1 MFQRGLSRL
10 DIVYILLGEDLLGGV
25 FMHSIAV
32 SKDFSGARLWLRAS
46 VLILSVLISFFT
58 IYVVGL
64 EPMVYLHDTFHD
76 IRHSTGFPC
85 H

>member
-1 MFQRGLSRL
+1 MR
-10 DIVYILLGEDLLGGV
+10 
-25 FMHSIAV
+25 SISV
-32 SKDFSGARLWLRAS
+32 SKDFSGAKLWLRAS
-46 VLILSVLISFFT
+46 VLVFAGFLAFST
-58 IYVVGL
+58 IYAVGL

>member
-1 MFQRGLSRL
+1 MR
-10 DIVYILLGEDLLGGV
+10 
-25 FMHSIAV
+25 SISV
-32 SKDFSGARLWLRAS
+32 SKDFSGAKLWLRGS
-46 VLILSVLISFFT
+46 VLAIVAFLAFST
-58 IYVVGL
+58 IYAVGL

>member
-1 MFQRGLSRL
+1 MR
-10 DIVYILLGEDLLGGV
+10 
-25 FMHSIAV
+25 SISV
-32 SKDFSGARLWLRAS
+32 SKDFLGARLWLS
-46 VLILSVLISFFT
+46 GSFLVLVGFLAFST
-58 IYVVGL
+58 IYAVGL

>member
-1 MFQRGLSRL
+1 MR
-10 DIVYILLGEDLLGGV
+10 
-25 FMHSIAV
+25 SISV
-32 SKDFSGARLWLRAS
+32 SKDFSGSKLWLRAS
-46 VLILSVLISFFT
+46 VLVLAGFLAFST
-58 IYVVGL
+58 IYAVGL

>member
-1 MFQRGLSRL
+1 MR
-10 DIVYILLGEDLLGGV
+10 
-25 FMHSIAV
+25 SISV
-32 SKDFSGARLWLRAS
+32 SKDFSGAGSRLRAFAL
-46 VLILSVLISFFT
+46 VLAGFLAFST
-58 IYVVGL
+58 IYVVSL

>member
-1 MFQRGLSRL
+1 MR
-10 DIVYILLGEDLLGGV
+10 
-25 FMHSIAV
+25 SISV
-32 SKDFSGARLWLRAS
+32 SKDFSGARLWLSGS
-46 VLILSVLISFFT
+46 VLVLAGFLAFST

>member
-1 MFQRGLSRL
+1 MR
-10 DIVYILLGEDLLGGV
+10 
-25 FMHSIAV
+25 SISV
-32 SKDFSGARLWLRAS
+32 SKDISRARLWLRGS
-46 VLILSVLISFFT
+46 ILVLSVFLAFSM

>member
-1 MFQRGLSRL
+1 MR
-10 DIVYILLGEDLLGGV
+10 
-25 FMHSIAV
+25 SISV
-32 SKDFSGARLWLRAS
+32 SKDFSGARLWLS
-46 VLILSVLISFFT
+46 GSFLVLVGFLAFST
-58 IYVVGL
+58 IYAVGL

>member
-1 MFQRGLSRL
+1 MR
-10 DIVYILLGEDLLGGV
+10 
-25 FMHSIAV
+25 SISV
-32 SKDFSGARLWLRAS
+32 SKDFSGARLWLRTS
-46 VLILSVLISFFT
+46 VLVLVGFLAFST
-58 IYVVGL
+58 IYAVGL